1 MLTLYLFLRI
11 IKMSRNNRHGKTNEK
26 SRAVIL
32 LFSHFKE
39 TMTMEKDDYFLEEPP
54 LLIIKYTNSNII
66 IRATRF
72 STLAT
77 SLHVHRS
84 L

>member
-39 TMTMEKDDYFLEEPP
+39 TMTMEKDDYFLEESP

-66 IRATRF
+66 IRATMF
-72 STLAT
+72 STLVT
-77 SLHVHRS
+77 SLHVHRF